1 MRIVVCVKQVCQVC
15 GRSGMDPGTR
25 FLTPEDKVYRVN
37 PYDEAAVQM
46 AAGVKRTSKQ
56 TEVLLLTLGPLTAE
70 RELRRCAAIVEADGL
85 FQIHSDGEIDSW
97 GKSDLL
103 ARAVKVIGADLV
115 LCGKEAIDTRH
126 GQVGPFLAHSL
137 GFPFVAS
144 IKELEISEDGATAK
158 VERSAGRGLR
168 EILES
173 PLPAVFSV
181 DVGTHA
187 LLLPAYEEKK
197 RADGLVVQ
205 SLRFQEGGLP
215 GTKRVGLQPPRPR
228 PKRISAPDS
237 ALPAFE
243 RIGQLLS
250 GSRIEK
256 KGVILGGSPES
267 QVEAIVSFLKD
278 HSFLK
283 SKKRPEEG

>member
-15 GRSGMDPGTR
+15 GRSGMDPGAR

-46 AAGVKRTSKQ
+46 AARAKRTSKQ

-70 RELRRCAAIVEADGL
+70 REFRRCAAIVEAGGL
-85 FQIHSDGEIDSW
+85 FQIDSDGEIDSW

-103 ARAVKVIGADLV
+103 ARAVRKIGADLV
-115 LCGKEAIDTRH
+115 LCGKEAVDTRN

-137 GFPFVAS
+137 GFPFVSS
-144 IKELEISEDGATAK
+144 IKELEISGDRATAK

-168 EILES
+168 EIVES

-181 DVGTHA
+181 DVGARA
-187 LLLPAYEEKK
+187 LLLPAYEDKK
-197 RADGLVVQ
+197 RADGLGVQ
-205 SLRFQEGGLP
+205 VLRFEEGGLSR
-215 GTKRVGLQPPRPR
+215 TKRVGLHPPRPR
-228 PKRISAPDS
+228 PKRIPAPDS
-237 ALPAFE
+237 GLPAFE

-256 KGVILGGSPES
+256 KGVMLGGSPES
-267 QVEAIVSFLKD
+267 QVESIVSFLKD

-283 SKKRPEEG
+283 SKKRADEG